1 MQQEESKTRWVQGEI
16 KVSGR
21 RYKHDN
27 VLLTIWYTPIG
38 RIINDTSSMNN
49 DTATP
54 NNRTSL
60 HFVFFSGINRAD
72 GTKYHERSCER
83 KPGCLFLEI
92 LVCIPSNITFWNEI
106 NENCGF
112 RLKNISILKNLLKK
126 ILIKENF
133 FILPN
138 IYQLTIKNV
147 IYVTHIYASFF
158 NI

>member
-1 MQQEESKTRWVQGEI
+1 MSTRGNQSEWTQI
-16 KVSGR
+16 QTR
-21 RYKHDN
+21 QRAFDN
-27 VLLTIWYTPIG
+27 LVDTPIG

-72 GTKYHERSCER
+72 DTKYHERSCER

-126 ILIKENF
+126 ILIEEN

-138 IYQLTIKNV
+138 IYQLTVENV
-147 IYVTHIYASFF
+147 TYVTHIYASFF
-158 NI
+158 NKS

>member
-21 RYKHDN
+21 RYKYDN

-54 NNRTSL
+54 NNGTSL

-112 RLKNISILKNLLKK
+112 FKKYFNFKESFKKDFDRREFFYNIS
-126 ILIKENF
+126 
-133 FILPN
+133 N

>member
-1 MQQEESKTRWVQGEI
+1 MQQEESKTRVQGEI

-60 HFVFFSGINRAD
+60 ILSFS
-72 GTKYHERSCER
+72 
-83 KPGCLFLEI
+83 
-92 LVCIPSNITFWNEI
+92 LVSIARMARNITNDRAK
-106 NENCGF
+106 G
-112 RLKNISILKNLLKK
+112 NLDAY
-126 ILIKENF
+126 F
-133 FILPN
+133 
-138 IYQLTIKNV
+138 
-147 IYVTHIYASFF
+147 
-158 NI
+158 